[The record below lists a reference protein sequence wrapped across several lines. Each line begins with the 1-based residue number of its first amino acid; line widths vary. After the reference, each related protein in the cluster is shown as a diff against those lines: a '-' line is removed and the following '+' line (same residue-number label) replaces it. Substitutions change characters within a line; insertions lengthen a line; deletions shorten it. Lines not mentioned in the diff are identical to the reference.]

1 MCGTDLH
8 AHHGIFPLKPP
19 IVAGHEPTGDIVEL
33 GPRVVDLKVGDRVGV
48 FWHQKGCGRCAACHS
63 QDYIP
68 MNSPFLDRKGWE
80 AEVNKMVKAYGAP
93 MEPGEA
99 EKIIDYLA
107 TNYGKK

>member
-1 MCGTDLH
+1 MTALIALVLLAAPAAKYPDENRVQ
-8 AHHGIFPLKPP
+8 LK
-19 IVAGHEPTGDIVEL
+19 D
-33 GPRVVDLKVGDRVGV
+33 GPNKALVV
-48 FWHQKGCGRCAACHS
+48 GRCAACHS

-93 MEPGEA
+93 MEPDEVA
-99 EKIIDYLA
+99 KIVDYLA

>member
-1 MCGTDLH
+1 MTALIALVLLAAPAAKYPDENRVQ
-8 AHHGIFPLKPP
+8 LK
-19 IVAGHEPTGDIVEL
+19 D
-33 GPRVVDLKVGDRVGV
+33 GPDRALVI
-48 FWHQKGCGRCAACHS
+48 GRCAACHS

-93 MEPGEA
+93 MEPDEVA
-99 EKIIDYLA
+99 KIVDDLA

>member
-1 MCGTDLH
+1 MTALIALLLLAAPAAKYPDENRVQ
-8 AHHGIFPLKPP
+8 LK
-19 IVAGHEPTGDIVEL
+19 D
-33 GPRVVDLKVGDRVGV
+33 GPNKALVI
-48 FWHQKGCGRCAACHS
+48 GRCAACHS

-93 MEPGEA
+93 MEPDEVA
-99 EKIIDYLA
+99 KIVDYLA

>member
-1 MCGTDLH
+1 MTTLVVLALLAAPSAPPDENRVQLKDGPSKDLV
-8 AHHGIFPLKPP
+8 L
-19 IVAGHEPTGDIVEL
+19 
-33 GPRVVDLKVGDRVGV
+33 
-48 FWHQKGCGRCAACHS
+48 GRCAACHS

-93 MEPGEA
+93 MEAGEV
-99 EKIIDYLA
+99 EKIVDYLA

>member
-1 MCGTDLH
+1 MTALIALVLLAAPAAKYPDENRVQ
-8 AHHGIFPLKPP
+8 LK
-19 IVAGHEPTGDIVEL
+19 D
-33 GPRVVDLKVGDRVGV
+33 GPNKALVI
-48 FWHQKGCGRCAACHS
+48 GRCAACHS

-93 MEPGEA
+93 MEPDEVA
-99 EKIIDYLA
+99 KIVDYLA

>member
-1 MCGTDLH
+1 MATLVVLALLAAPPEYPDEKRVQ
-8 AHHGIFPLKPP
+8 LKEG
-19 IVAGHEPTGDIVEL
+19 AAREL
-33 GPRVVDLKVGDRVGV
+33 VV
-48 FWHQKGCGRCAACHS
+48 GRCAACHS

-93 MEPGEA
+93 MQSGEM
-99 EKIIDYLA
+99 EQIVDYLA